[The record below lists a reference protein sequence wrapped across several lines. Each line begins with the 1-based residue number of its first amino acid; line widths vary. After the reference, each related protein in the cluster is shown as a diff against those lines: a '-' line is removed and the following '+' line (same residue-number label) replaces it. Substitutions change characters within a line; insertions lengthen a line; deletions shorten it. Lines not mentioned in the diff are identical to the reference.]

1 MKRSRVRFSQAAQ
14 RFSGPSRFLGEGQ
27 SRIRIRHVED
37 GDPCRSQSRPA
48 AAGKDPEDWKRGHR
62 ESDPYLTGGGSTCA
76 RCARNGCCRG
86 GRRRRSPALSRSTS
100 VGCVRLLPRVR
111 IDGMVVSGLRGPSC
125 CPRPHRSG
133 HRGRVVE
140 QRLDRSVARCLGVLV
155 GAVGAAPLGGSARSI
170 DRHPSICDGR
180 CADRSRGV
188 YGHEE
193 YILGKLAGAGLTTVA
208 AGMKQRVGSQMAMQ
222 VFSLIAILG
231 ALIVLIPTA
240 LRVFGK
246 SDNVKA
252 PDDAEE

>member
-1 MKRSRVRFSQAAQ
+1 
-14 RFSGPSRFLGEGQ
+14 
-27 SRIRIRHVED
+27 
-37 GDPCRSQSRPA
+37 
-48 AAGKDPEDWKRGHR
+48 
-62 ESDPYLTGGGSTCA
+62 
-76 RCARNGCCRG
+76 
-86 GRRRRSPALSRSTS
+86 
-100 VGCVRLLPRVR
+100 
-111 IDGMVVSGLRGPSC
+111 
-125 CPRPHRSG
+125 
-133 HRGRVVE
+133 
-140 QRLDRSVARCLGVLV
+140 V